1 MTGVFDIRDFFS
13 GMAAGAA
20 TEDDDA
26 VPIMGPTAV
35 AAPVVRTRATAGE
48 QEKRDIAAV
57 IAAISGRTEKGLR
70 LIDAFRVA
78 TGGLEILGARARTG
92 GNRNT
97 HYDFEIFVD
106 GVWRKVEH
114 KGSAA
119 CVPVNPAD
127 SPWAAGVQFHNG
139 GCEKYAIARAYTR
152 VWYDLFVGSG
162 RLKAEWGLGSAIPS
176 YEEWYAKD
184 AKAQGDP
191 RTAFGLELKAA
202 VRAARGDRGSLLE
215 LREEA
220 NAAFA
225 PTEEELRAFGE
236 EALVELRGALAQKEF
251 WLTIHGDPASSFYCH
266 WWPQFTLGLLESV
279 TLRREKDLFFDIVC
293 AGGLRF
299 SGLLRWGKGA
309 GFSNVRMDAR

>member
-1 MTGVFDIRDFFS
+1 MTDVYSS
-13 GMAAGAA
+13 GGAGAGA
-20 TEDDDA
+20 GA
-26 VPIMGPTAV
+26 G
-35 AAPVVRTRATAGE
+35 VVRTRATAGE
-48 QEKRDIAAV
+48 QEKRDIAAIV
-57 IAAISGRTEKGLR
+57 AAIHGRTSQGIR
-70 LIDAFRVA
+70 LIEAFRTA
-78 TGGLEILGARARTG
+78 MGGKEIADARERTG
-92 GNRNT
+92 GNRST
-97 HYDFEIFVD
+97 HYDFEILVD

-152 VWYDLFVGSG
+152 IWYDLFVGSG
-162 RLKAEWGLGSAIPS
+162 RLKTDWGLKSEIPS
-176 YEEWYAKD
+176 YEEWYTKD

-191 RTAFGLELKAA
+191 KTAFGRELKAA
-202 VRAARGDRGSLLE
+202 VRAGRGARGSLLE

-225 PTEEELRAFGE
+225 PSEEELRAFGE
-236 EALVELRGALAQKEF
+236 EALVELRAALEQKEF
-251 WLTIHGDPASSFYCH
+251 WLTVHGDPAGEFFCY
-266 WWPQFTLGLLESV
+266 WWPQFTLGDIESV

-293 AGGLRF
+293 VGGMRF
-299 SGLLRWGKGA
+299 SCLLRWGKGA